1 MEEFRK
7 NFSLYSSIL
16 CFTAL
21 WPYDES
27 RLGKVQRVTL
37 PVLYLCLL
45 AIQISTIKWVEK
57 SLYNVLM
64 MLSFTCPLILYFL
77 RYVGF
82 AANRSVMRAVFD
94 SFSNDY
100 SATTDPVELDIFTRQ
115 IIVARR
121 VILAFLGLS
130 LVLIG
135 YILVVLMVPTI
146 LRSNVQ
152 LQYLH
157 IFGFFYPE
165 MSRQTD
171 CVCIFFLA
179 VNVMGLLSIT
189 STESAVAVSSSYLC
203 GLLEIASYRME
214 IAINNMV
221 HSTTSQLIQVRSV
234 VELHKRAFNTLND
247 ILSNTEISYL
257 IAILAVVI
265 SFAVNLYRLL
275 LAFKNAQDIQNLF
288 FSFNDVLLH
297 FVIMYLNNLCG
308 QRIIDTST
316 HIFNTICS
324 SSWYCI
330 PLRSQKMLLFML
342 MRSVKEIRCDLG
354 GLYDLGYEG
363 FSMMM
368 STSFSYFTVMSSTQ

>member
-27 RLGKVQRVTL
+27 RLGKIQRVTL
-37 PVLYLCLL
+37 SVLYLCLL

-64 MLSFTCPLILYFL
+64 MLSFTCPLTLYFL

-94 SFSNDY
+94 KFSNDY

-121 VILAFLGLS
+121 VILAFVGLS
-130 LVLIG
+130 LVLIA
-135 YILVVLMVPTI
+135 YTFVVLLVPTI
-146 LRSNVQ
+146 LRSNAQ

-165 MSRQTD
+165 KSRQTD
-171 CVCIFFLA
+171 CVCIFFLS
-179 VNVMGLLSIT
+179 VNVMGLLSVA

-203 GLLEIASYRME
+203 GLLEIASYRMG
-214 IAINNMV
+214 IAIDNMV

-247 ILSNTEISYL
+247 ILGNMVISYL

-275 LAFKNAQDIQNLF
+275 LAFKNAQDFPNLF
-288 FSFNDVLLH
+288 FAVNIVLLH
-297 FVIMYLNNLCG
+297 FVIMYLNNLNG
-308 QRIIDTST
+308 QRVIDTSK
-316 HIFNTICS
+316 HIFNTICN

-342 MRSVKEIRCDLG
+342 MRSVKEMRCDLG

>member
-7 NFSLYSSIL
+7 NFTLYSSVL

-27 RLGKVQRVTL
+27 RLGKIQRVTL
-37 PVLYLCLL
+37 SVLYLCLL
-45 AIQISTIKWVEK
+45 VIQVSTIKWVEK

-64 MLSFTCPLILYFL
+64 MLSFTCPIILYFL

-94 SFSNDY
+94 RFSNDY

-130 LVLIG
+130 LILIG
-135 YILVVLMVPTI
+135 YTFVVLLVPTI
-146 LRSNVQ
+146 LRSNAQ

-171 CVCIFFLA
+171 CVCIFFIS
-179 VNVMGLLSIT
+179 VNVMGLLSIA

-203 GLLEIASYRME
+203 GLLEIASYRMGT
-214 IAINNMV
+214 AIDNMV
-221 HSTTSQLIQVRSV
+221 HSTTSQLIQVQSV

-247 ILSNTEISYL
+247 ILGNMVISYL
-257 IAILAVVI
+257 ISILAVVI

-275 LAFKNAQDIQNLF
+275 LAFKNAQDFPNLF
-288 FSFNDVLLH
+288 FSVNDVLLH
-297 FVIMYLNNLCG
+297 FVIMYLNNLSG
-308 QRIIDTST
+308 QRVIDTSQ
-316 HIFNTICS
+316 HIFKTICS

-330 PLRSQKMLLFML
+330 PLRSQKILLFML
-342 MRSVKEIRCDLG
+342 MRSVKEMRCDLG